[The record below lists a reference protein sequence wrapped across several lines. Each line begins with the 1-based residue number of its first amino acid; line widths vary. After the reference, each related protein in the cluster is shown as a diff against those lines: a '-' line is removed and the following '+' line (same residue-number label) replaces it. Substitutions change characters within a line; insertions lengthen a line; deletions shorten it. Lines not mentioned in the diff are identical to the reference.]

1 MYDSYESD
9 EFLFINEITFLIE
22 NKDRST
28 LLKSTLDKHKN
39 EIKENISVLTKQNDL
54 IMWNVILTREV
65 IKSGS
70 TKTYLHTLY
79 NKFYNNILKAKK
91 LLLLQQLEIDMINSY
106 FDILINHVELKN
118 NLILNKIIGYLYIHL
133 ENTITLE
140 EISIDLNLSIGYLE
154 NTFKKNMGTSIMK
167 YFKELKINRAK
178 VLLITTNKSI
188 LEISTLLC
196 FCDQANFCKTFK
208 NIVGLTPTQFRNK
221 SMQH

>member
-39 EIKENISVLTKQNDL
+39 EIKENIPVFTKQNDL
-54 IMWNVILTREV
+54 IMWNVILAREV
-65 IKSGS
+65 IKNGS

-118 NLILNKIIGYLYIHL
+118 NLILNI
-133 ENTITLE
+133 
-140 EISIDLNLSIGYLE
+140 
-154 NTFKKNMGTSIMK
+154 
-167 YFKELKINRAK
+167 
-178 VLLITTNKSI
+178 
-188 LEISTLLC
+188 
-196 FCDQANFCKTFK
+196 
-208 NIVGLTPTQFRNK
+208 
-221 SMQH
+221 